1 MRCNAPWS
9 DCHEWSDHTPLWSSH
24 GSWSGS
30 WEVLWGGSCSCV
42 SWYWASPDRRCNPI
56 SASCH
61 PSSWRCRSPW
71 DSWPPAL
78 SAAHSLRLPPS
89 DPEQITGHGL
99 EKPPHLI
106 LMTTKPEVSTKNILK
121 GSVCISSTDA
131 RYWESHVPDLPQ
143 PIHIRCAVT
152 VWGTRKP
159 KVTAHVAL
167 KHSKHG
173 RWGEHPD
180 RCCTSMHRKTD
191 LHAQRASHFHSQAR
205 LLCSV
210 LALTLRPIYNKD
222 RNYSG

>member
-1 MRCNAPWS
+1 MWCNALWS
-9 DCHEWSDHTPLWSSH
+9 DCHEWSDYTPLWSSH

-106 LMTTKPEVSTKNILK
+106 AMTTKPEVSGIHQKHFK
-121 GSVCISSTDA
+121 GQRLHFLNRCTVLGISRPRFA
-131 RYWESHVPDLPQ
+131 
-143 PIHIRCAVT
+143 
-152 VWGTRKP
+152 
-159 KVTAHVAL
+159 TAHP
-167 KHSKHG
+167 HSVPSYSKRHEEASCYG
-173 RWGEHPD
+173 SW
-180 RCCTSMHRKTD
+180 S
-191 LHAQRASHFHSQAR
+191 AQAQ
-205 LLCSV
+205 
-210 LALTLRPIYNKD
+210 
-222 RNYSG
+222 